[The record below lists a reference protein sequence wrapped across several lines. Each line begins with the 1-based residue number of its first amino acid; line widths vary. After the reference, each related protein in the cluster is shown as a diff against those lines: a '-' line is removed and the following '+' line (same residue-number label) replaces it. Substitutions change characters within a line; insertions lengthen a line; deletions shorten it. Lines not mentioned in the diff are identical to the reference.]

1 MARTVHSDQSADTKV
16 LFNRITSITTS
27 VWTTTPNISSFSVFG
42 KVAQD
47 SALANLCV
55 HLQIKHTNFSS
66 EKRMLLQQHQNNENK
81 TK

>member
-47 SALANLCV
+47 SALADLCV

-66 EKRMLLQQHQNNENK
+66 EK
-81 TK
+81 